1 MSVDGNPHSLDFFS
15 AKVAECKRL
24 AEQTTDPKAK
34 ASYELLAR
42 QWSQI
47 AERAA
52 RLKGE

>member
-1 MSVDGNPHSLDFFS
+1 MSEGNPHSVDFFS

-24 AEQTTDPKAK
+24 AEQTTNPKVK
-34 ASYELLAR
+34 ESYELLAR

-52 RLKGE
+52 RFKGE